1 MTYSAGLETAH
12 NLVSD
17 NTRRNE
23 KYLRYDIRELEEY
36 WGVRGLEETRR
47 HSCEDVLR
55 RSSWQHLRSNDT
67 CYEPVLP
74 TDYHNLIK
82 YTRSNPFTPAPEL
95 SWPITRSFLT
105 WPLGPVVVLP
115 PTSSKF
121 VAYSLCISIHLEFFY
136 ILNVRRM
143 PAQDSYIFVILQK
156 KEKVFINF
164 ERQVLSKSPSLQ
176 VKNTFK
182 PNLAV

>member
-1 MTYSAGLETAH
+1 M
-12 NLVSD
+12 SD

-23 KYLRYDIRELEEY
+23 KYLRYDIRELEED

-105 WPLGPVVVLP
+105 WRSVQWWSFLRPLPSMY
-115 PTSSKF
+115 SS
-121 VAYSLCISIHLEFFY
+121 CISIHLEFFFY
-136 ILNVRRM
+136 IKCESN
-143 PAQDSYIFVILQK
+143 ASS
-156 KEKVFINF
+156 E
-164 ERQVLSKSPSLQ
+164 
-176 VKNTFK
+176 
-182 PNLAV
+182 

>member
-1 MTYSAGLETAH
+1 M
-12 NLVSD
+12 SD

-23 KYLRYDIRELEEY
+23 KYLRYDIRELEED

-105 WPLGPVVVLP
+105 WSLGPVVVLP
-115 PTSSKF
+115 PTSSKYVLF
-121 VAYSLCISIHLEFFY
+121 MHKYSYRVFFILMWDECQLRIAIYSLSLYWRRRKRFY
-136 ILNVRRM
+136 
-143 PAQDSYIFVILQK
+143 
-156 KEKVFINF
+156 
-164 ERQVLSKSPSLQ
+164 
-176 VKNTFK
+176 
-182 PNLAV
+182 

>member
-1 MTYSAGLETAH
+1 MA
-12 NLVSD
+12 D
-17 NTRRNE
+17 ITRRSE
-23 KYLRYDIRELEEY
+23 KYLRYDIREFEED

-115 PTSSKF
+115 PTSSKYVLF
-121 VAYSLCISIHLEFFY
+121 MHKYSFRVFYIKCVLHASSELLYILLYCRRRKRFLLTLKGKSFLNQLLCKLRIHL
-136 ILNVRRM
+136 N
-143 PAQDSYIFVILQK
+143 
-156 KEKVFINF
+156 
-164 ERQVLSKSPSLQ
+164 
-176 VKNTFK
+176 
-182 PNLAV
+182 

>member
-1 MTYSAGLETAH
+1 M
-12 NLVSD
+12 SD
-17 NTRRNE
+17 ITRRSE
-23 KYLRYDIRELEEY
+23 KYLRYNIREFEED
-36 WGVRGLEETRR
+36 WGVRGIEETRR

-115 PTSSKF
+115 PTSSKYVLF
-121 VAYSLCISIHLEFFY
+121 MHKYSFRVFLYYMCVECQLRIAIY
-136 ILNVRRM
+136 
-143 PAQDSYIFVILQK
+143 FVILQN

-164 ERQVLSKSPSLQ
+164 ERQILSKSASLQ
-176 VKNTFK
+176 VKDTFK
-182 PNLAV
+182 PNMTV